1 MRVSEAHA
9 IADAIRDGET
19 VPFNIVPT
27 WAEALYTLA
36 HAADSE
42 RNMAA
47 YDVIRDHIN
56 GQTREAVGADW
67 ASPYL
72 DVRHAH

>member
-9 IADAIRDGET
+9 IADAIRQGET

-36 HAADSE
+36 HAAGSP
-42 RNMAA
+42 RNIAA
-47 YDVIRDHIN
+47 YDVIHDHIN
-56 GQTREAVGADW
+56 AQTQEALGADW
-67 ASPYL
+67 ASTYS